1 MPSTCWRRRERDARD
16 RCARRRAR
24 RHGRRHGLWALHS
37 GRRRRLPAGRG
48 APAPGPKGAPLQG
61 AGDAARALR
70 RPPRARPAA
79 RRTARG
85 RPTRSGDR
93 RRCELEPRQRGDG
106 AEGRRDAAGGQRPRR
121 QPARCAERLEQRR
134 RKHSRDLVSLRRAE
148 PDGLLGR
155 DLRPRRDRARVA
167 PPAGRTREPR
177 RRRRRRAGRR
187 GRAVAPGRRACRR
200 GRARARARG
209 ASRLWRAPV
218 RGACSTGAASDRPR
232 RRLLR
237 GARSPPDGHR
247 RGPGLGRR
255 AERHGRLRR
264 PRRPLAGAWGEEG
277 RRVTTTAQ
285 PTTTV
290 VTGRPR
296 YEGANIRTWIGFKH
310 FVYLVEEAVLHW
322 FRERDLGARRLYHDF
337 GLGLELVDVSVQLP
351 AYLEVDDEVTAA
363 VSEERL
369 GRLSVRLSVD
379 RDGTAVPVLN
389 GKVAVALVQEEA
401 LPGRVP
407 DELAGLVVP
416 GSAAAATAE
425 PRDLEPAPGGVE
437 ATFARLDPQPFV
449 WSWRARYFHCHFSDR
464 VQHSAYVRALEE
476 VVDRFLADRGLA
488 IPRLLAE
495 RGWIPV
501 VSRARVQVIADAH
514 MDEVVHT
521 TFVVEDVLRGLAYDA
536 RMDCYVER
544 DGRLVHTAT
553 AKILHGYAGSAGEE
567 AGRVVELDAE
577 TIAALTGAAQ

>member
-177 RRRRRRAGRR
+177 RRR
-187 GRAVAPGRRACRR
+187 
-200 GRARARARG
+200 
-209 ASRLWRAPV
+209 
-218 RGACSTGAASDRPR
+218 PR
-232 RRLLR
+232 RRLA
-237 GARSPPDGHR
+237 GAR
-247 RGPGLGRR
+247 
-255 AERHGRLRR
+255 
-264 PRRPLAGAWGEEG
+264 GEEG

-401 LPGRVP
+401 PSGPVP

>member
-1 MPSTCWRRRERDARD
+1 M
-16 RCARRRAR
+16 
-24 RHGRRHGLWALHS
+24 
-37 GRRRRLPAGRG
+37 
-48 APAPGPKGAPLQG
+48 
-61 AGDAARALR
+61 
-70 RPPRARPAA
+70 
-79 RRTARG
+79 
-85 RPTRSGDR
+85 
-93 RRCELEPRQRGDG
+93 
-106 AEGRRDAAGGQRPRR
+106 
-121 QPARCAERLEQRR
+121 
-134 RKHSRDLVSLRRAE
+134 
-148 PDGLLGR
+148 
-155 DLRPRRDRARVA
+155 
-167 PPAGRTREPR
+167 
-177 RRRRRRAGRR
+177 
-187 GRAVAPGRRACRR
+187 
-200 GRARARARG
+200 
-209 ASRLWRAPV
+209 
-218 RGACSTGAASDRPR
+218 
-232 RRLLR
+232 
-237 GARSPPDGHR
+237 
-247 RGPGLGRR
+247 
-255 AERHGRLRR
+255 
-264 PRRPLAGAWGEEG
+264 
-277 RRVTTTAQ
+277 TTTAQ

-401 LPGRVP
+401 PSGPVP